1 MSEVISETNERIL
14 SNLDSHDKIILYGAN
29 ALDKDLKTEVK
40 MQKLL
45 FLTMNAI
52 SDEAFKEMDFIPHK
66 KGPYSQ
72 LVEQKMEELSD
83 YGLISLPDCHVSELG
98 KEISE
103 LASPKEPLKDIVDD
117 FKRFVCSLKEDELLA
132 FIYTTFPEYKYD
144 SEVWERIRKS
154 MPSIALS
161 MLKKGAI
168 SYSKALEMSGM
179 DEYEFSDYLK
189 KQGVRWRV
197 V

>member
-1 MSEVISETNERIL
+1 M
-14 SNLDSHDKIILYGAN
+14 
-29 ALDKDLKTEVK
+29 
-40 MQKLL
+40 
-45 FLTMNAI
+45 
-52 SDEAFKEMDFIPHK
+52 
-66 KGPYSQ
+66 
-72 LVEQKMEELSD
+72 
-83 YGLISLPDCHVSELG
+83 G
-98 KEISE
+98 KEISKM
-103 LASPKEPLKDIVDD
+103 ASLKEPLKDIVDD

-154 MPSIALS
+154 MPSIASS

-168 SYSKALEMSGM
+168 SYSKALDMSGM